1 MSAAPLEVTVLGAT
15 GATGLELTR
24 QALDRG
30 YAVVAVA
37 RRPERIALP
46 DSARLI
52 RRAADVRDPPAIA
65 AALRGS
71 AIVLSGLGVARR
83 EQADVLL
90 AGARAVVAARPGRI
104 VWLGAF
110 GTGPSAQTAGPVT
123 RALLRLVL
131 GRELPDKVAA
141 DTLVLAAGGTLVHA
155 GPLTNHTLSPSRRT
169 VPLDRVPQRLLP
181 AFVGRA
187 TVAAAMLDAAEQAT
201 TGVLV
206 PLEQ

>member
-30 YAVVAVA
+30 YSVVAVA

-65 AALRGS
+65 EALRGS

-83 EQADVLL
+83 EQSDVLL
-90 AGARAVVAARPGRI
+90 AGARAVVAARPSRT

-123 RALLRLVL
+123 RTLLRLVL

-201 TGVLV
+201 SGVLV

>member
-1 MSAAPLEVTVLGAT
+1 MSTLPHEVTVLGAT

-30 YAVVAVA
+30 YNVIAVA

-46 DSARLI
+46 DSTRLI
-52 RRAADVRDPPAIA
+52 RRAANVFDLPAISE
-65 AALRGS
+65 ALRGS
-71 AIVLSGLGVARR
+71 GVVLSGLGVARS
-83 EQADVLL
+83 EPADVLL
-90 AGARAVVAARPGRI
+90 AGARAVVAARPRRV

-123 RALLRLVL
+123 RVLLRLVL
-131 GRELPDKVAA
+131 GSELPHKIAA
-141 DTLVLAAGGTLVHA
+141 DTLVLSTGGTVLHA

-169 VPLDRVPQRLLP
+169 VPLDHVPHRLVP
-181 AFVGRA
+181 ASVGRA
-187 TVAAAMLDAAEQAT
+187 TVAAAMLDAAEQAM

-206 PLEQ
+206 PLER

>member
-65 AALRGS
+65 DALRGS
-71 AIVLSGLGVARR
+71 TIVLSGLGVARR

-90 AGARAVVAARPGRI
+90 AGARAVVAARPSRI

-123 RALLRLVL
+123 RALLRVIL

-155 GPLTNHTLSPSRRT
+155 GPLTNHALSPDRRT
-169 VPLDRVPQRLLP
+169 VPLDRVPRRLLP

-187 TVAAAMLDAAEQAT
+187 TVAAAMLDAAEQPT
-201 TGVLV
+201 SGVLV

>member
-46 DSARLI
+46 DSPRLI

-65 AALRGS
+65 EALRGS

-90 AGARAVVAARPGRI
+90 AGARAAVAARPSRI

-110 GTGPSAQTAGPVT
+110 GTGPSAPTAGPVT
-123 RALLRLVL
+123 RTLLRLVL

-141 DTLVLAAGGTLVHA
+141 DTLVLAAGGTLLHA
-155 GPLTNHTLSPSRRT
+155 GPLTNHALSPNRRT